1 MMPADR
7 RSCCCLHTTD
17 TSSLQA
23 VIFDVDGTLAET
35 EREGH
40 RIAFN
45 KAFAEFEL
53 NWDWTPELY
62 GELLSVT
69 GGKERVRLYIETRAP
84 EHLARPDLDDVAIVA
99 VEAEERRLSDA

>member
-1 MMPADR
+1 MNPANR
-7 RSCCCLHTTD
+7 IARSNSTAIYP
-17 TSSLQA
+17 SSLQA

-45 KAFAEFEL
+45 QAFAEFDL
-53 NWDWTPELY
+53 DWDWTPELY

-69 GGKERVRLYIETRAP
+69 GGKERVRHSA
-84 EHLARPDLDDVAIVA
+84 
-99 VEAEERRLSDA
+99 